1 MSNKLKKIVASV
13 MTVASLVVCTA
24 GMSVSAANGKLTVDS
39 SSATLYNESGATR
52 YGNVNFT
59 VINRATGSQVTSAGS
74 SGNVVNYSSITA
86 TKGGYSAVTYRFNGN
101 GTLYKGT
108 SQYSGV
114 LWNDSKTY

>member
-74 SGNVVNYSSITA
+74 SGKVVNYSSITA
-86 TKGGYSAVTYRFNGN
+86 TKGGYSAVTYRFKGN

>member
-24 GMSVSAANGKLTVDS
+24 GMSVSAANG
-39 SSATLYNESGATR
+39 
-52 YGNVNFT
+52 NFT

-86 TKGGYSAVTYRFNGN
+86 TKGGYSAVTYRFKGN

>member
-1 MSNKLKKIVASV
+1 MPFLL
-13 MTVASLVVCTA
+13 T
-24 GMSVSAANGKLTVDS
+24 GMCKNAILSARNQ
-39 SSATLYNESGATR
+39 NESGATR

-86 TKGGYSAVTYRFNGN
+86 TKGGYSAVTYRFKGN

>member
-24 GMSVSAANGKLTVDS
+24 GMSVSAANGKLTVD
-39 SSATLYNESGATR
+39 
-52 YGNVNFT
+52 VNFT

-86 TKGGYSAVTYRFNGN
+86 TKGGYSAVTYRFKGN